1 MVPKN
6 SNLPFKTA
14 IRALETFCRD
24 KVQYVIVGGAALVLH
39 GIPRS
44 TLDVDIVIPAEKE
57 TIVKVFRAA
66 NNIGLECQ
74 QSNVLSLIDKPNLII
89 GQWITFEDQA
99 GRQLIDIFLEEVK
112 QFKKLYRN
120 SIERQHKKMIFHI
133 ASLPDLE
140 KMKKAGGRP
149 IDLAD
154 IALIREIKKVRSSK
168 RGYETS

>member
-1 MVPKN
+1 MAPKN
-6 SNLPFKTA
+6 PNLPFKTA
-14 IRALETFCRD
+14 IRALETFSRY
-24 KVQYVIVGGAALVLH
+24 KVPHVIIGGAALVLH

-44 TLDVDIVIPAEKE
+44 TLDVDIVIPAEEE
-57 TIVKVFRAA
+57 TIIKVFRAA
-66 NNIGLECQ
+66 NHIGLECQ
-74 QSNVLSLIDKPNLII
+74 QSNVLSLTAKPNLIT
-89 GQWITFEDQA
+89 GQWITFEDRT

-112 QFKKLYRN
+112 QFKRLYRN

-168 RGYETS
+168 NKKR